1 MARILL
7 IFVCLVA
14 GMLVYR
20 VLVSRRRDSPP
31 DAPANSQQP
40 MVRCAHCGVFL
51 PEAEALSDG
60 AERFC
65 SAAHRQLGPR
75 K

>member
-7 IFVCLVA
+7 VLLCLAA
-14 GMLVYR
+14 GLLVYR
-20 VLVSRRRDSPP
+20 AFASRRRDTPP
-31 DAPANSQQP
+31 EVPVDSQKS
-40 MVRCAHCGVFL
+40 MVRCAHCGVFV
-51 PEAEALSDG
+51 PEAETLGDG

-65 SAAHRQLGPR
+65 SEAHRQARSR